1 MGRATLEMIF
11 ADRQDAGI
19 KLGNSMRG
27 LDLENPMVLALPRG
41 GVVVGAEVARALN
54 SRLDLAIAR
63 KIGHPQNPEAAVGA
77 VSEDGQTYLDER
89 VMHLV
94 DPKWLEEE
102 AVKKAVE
109 ARAQRALYTGQTAPP
124 SLNGTIAI
132 LVDDGI
138 ATGSTMFAAIKSAR
152 ARGAAKVVVA
162 VPVGPPS
169 TLEKLKDFADQ
180 VVAVAAPEFL
190 YAVGA
195 HYADFRQ
202 VSDHEVVRLLREHSA
217 HTL

>member
-1 MGRATLEMIF
+1 MF
-11 ADRQDAGI
+11 ANRQDAGLQLAAALESL
-19 KLGNSMRG
+19 KLF
-27 LDLENPMVLALPRG
+27 EPVVLALPRG
-41 GVVVGAEVARALN
+41 GVVVAAEVAKILN
-54 SRLDLAIAR
+54 ATLDLVIAR
-63 KIGHPQNPEAAVGA
+63 KIGHPANPEAAVGA
-77 VSEDGQTYLDER
+77 VSEDAQIYIDER
-89 VMHLV
+89 VRNLV
-94 DPKWLEEE
+94 EPDWLETE
-102 AVKKAVE
+102 ASKKVAE
-109 ARAQRALYTGQTAPP
+109 AKAQRLTYTGQSEPP
-124 SLNGTIAI
+124 SLEGKTVV

-169 TLEKLKDFADQ
+169 TLEKLKKFADE

-202 VSDHEVVRLLREHSA
+202 VSDKEVIDLLKAFRA
-217 HTL
+217 PAPNP